1 MEICLSTKIKNENQI
16 NFFIG
21 TANLL
26 NCSDDL
32 VFNPAKNTCD
42 YSKYVAGCEDLT
54 SSKT

>member
-1 MEICLSTKIKNENQI
+1 M
-16 NFFIG
+16 FFIG

-42 YSKYVAGCEDLT
+42 YSKYVPGCEDLT